1 MLHRHYQQ
9 QSQKLL

>member
-9 QSQKLL
+9 QSQELL